1 MISDTHRQY
10 EEDRR
15 RTVARVVSQILR
27 HINADFVIDL
37 DSIGRHP
44 IAMVVYKEAIRGG
57 TAARRVVE
65 EGCRAL
71 IVRSSKDFPRLRN
84 GHLIA
89 IQSSLVLPER
99 ETRNAALTPAFIEE
113 LALEEKLDGFAASV
127 AAILPEWWPHFVGIV
142 SSYTVVEV
150 NGNPAPSRFSGTF
163 SDAAGAVHGAEPLN
177 TEMFVETLTHEA
189 GHLWLNLL
197 VNQDPNFIC
206 NHYEDQR
213 FFSPW
218 RWDPRPIHGIVHG
231 AYVFSVVVPALL
243 AVGTKLARSR
253 AVELSVEVED
263 ALRQIIAFG
272 ELSLGANEVIAGVQ
286 ARIVAIN
293 TVFSPNELT
302 TARDR
307 YAVEKERKIQQ
318 LREKDFE
325 LIVI

>member
-1 MISDTHRQY
+1 MISDIQRQY

-37 DSIGRHP
+37 NSIGRHP
-44 IAMVVYKEAIRGG
+44 IATVVYKEAIRGG
-57 TAARRVVE
+57 TAARGVVE

-99 ETRNAALTPAFIEE
+99 ETRNAALTPASIDE
-113 LALEEKLDGFAASV
+113 LALEEKLDGFAA
-127 AAILPEWWPHFVGIV
+127 ALLACLPEWWPHFVDIV
-142 SSYTVVEV
+142 ASYTVVEV
-150 NGNPAPSRFSGTF
+150 NGNSAPSRFSGTF
-163 SDAAGAVHGAEPLN
+163 SDAAGAVHGAELRDA
-177 TEMFVETLTHEA
+177 EMFVETLTHEA

-197 VNQDPNFIC
+197 VNQDAHFIG

-213 FFSPW
+213 FISPW

-243 AVGTKLARSR
+243 AVGTKSARSR
-253 AVELSVEVED
+253 AVQLSVEVED
-263 ALRQIIAFG
+263 AVRQILAFG
-272 ELSLGANEVIAGVQ
+272 ELSLNATEVIAGAQ
-286 ARIVAIN
+286 ARIVAAESL
-293 TVFSPNELT
+293 FSPSELT

-307 YAVEKERKIQQ
+307 YAVEKERKVQQ
-318 LREKDFE
+318 LRGRAFE
-325 LIVI
+325 LLVI